1 MDYQGIEDPGSTG
14 NFNVFLNG
22 VLVHAKKGG
31 QGKTETEAEK
41 EQIKVRIRRLMQR
54 E

>member
-1 MDYQGIEDPGSTG
+1 MEDPGSTG

-31 QGKTETEAEK
+31 QGKTETDAEK
-41 EQIKVRIRRLMQR
+41 EQIKIRIRKLLSR